1 MISNHP
7 QKVKGGVTFIHV
19 LFEKTCWTVEVKLEF
34 SVGRFN
40 FLLTFIDLLLSQLV
54 LNQYFLLKEETFG
67 WFLKSKHY
75 DDLFIS
81 SVERRVINSQGCVTT
96 TTITLMSFVLYQLTG
111 IFENFTRCWLD
122 PNNRAFPLKVAVDDL
137 NAAMETYKMQHILLV
152 HGQKVGRHQRA
163 EETKKSQTKSNR
175 WWTREDKVVVND

>member
-1 MISNHP
+1 MSNHP

-40 FLLTFIDLLLSQLV
+40 FLLTFIDLLLSQSV
-54 LNQYFLLKEETFG
+54 LNQYFLLKEDTFG

-81 SVERRVINSQGCVTT
+81 SVGRRVIYSQGCVTT